1 MQQCCDA
8 FVPCLWRRLPPR
20 TTSELRCSVR
30 PSTWSKMLASVLRT
44 LASHLRFAAAACKH
58 LGHRRE
64 EAIERPLTTVS
75 WRETLRV
82 YHALILSSVFDIE
95 GPHRRRPPTRHVQA
109 VHASTPPRISRP
121 ARPRPAREVVDGAS
135 RPEFHREARR
145 TRRRVAHPHVLAPH
159 RVSSYY
165 IT

>member
-1 MQQCCDA
+1 MSLASLTMQ
-8 FVPCLWRRLPPR
+8 

-75 WRETLRV
+75 WREPLRV
-82 YHALILSSVFDIE
+82 YPPLVLSSVFDL
-95 GPHRRRPPTRHVQA
+95 GK
-109 VHASTPPRISRP
+109 S
-121 ARPRPAREVVDGAS
+121 
-135 RPEFHREARR
+135 
-145 TRRRVAHPHVLAPH
+145 L
-159 RVSSYY
+159 
-165 IT
+165 